1 MKISVRFTLLYI
13 GIAFMCLALTNISD
27 ALEPT
32 SFAAI
37 WTLDEG
43 AGDKVADMSG
53 NGYDGAFAS
62 GEPQW
67 VKGKFGMALD
77 FDGVDD
83 WVEMNDPV
91 VKETVDFTMG
101 CWVNPGDTQKTWTNI
116 LSSHQEPPRRGI
128 SFEQIENNVNLFGVA
143 LGDGTNWAGAENF
156 RVQLI
161 TGEWNHMVVVRSG
174 DQGTWYLNGEVA
186 VAEKYASG
194 DPVVAATSN
203 FRIGN
208 WVLGGREFNGTVD
221 EVFLINEALSAD
233 QVKTIMSNGIIA
245 TETAVSPAEK
255 TATTWGR
262 IKRAH

>member
-1 MKISVRFTLLYI
+1 MKISVRLILLCI
-13 GIAFMCLALTNISD
+13 SVVFMSLALTQISD
-27 ALEPT
+27 ALKPT
-32 SFAAI
+32 DFVAI

-43 AGDKVADMSG
+43 SGDKVTDMSG
-53 NGYDGAFAS
+53 NGYEGAFAS
-62 GEPQW
+62 GEPKW
-67 VKGKFGMALD
+67 VAGKFGMALD

-128 SFEQIENNVNLFGVA
+128 SFEQIENNVNLFGLA
-143 LGDGTNWAGAENF
+143 AGDGTNWMGAESF
-156 RVQLI
+156 RVQLK
-161 TGEWNHMVVVRSG
+161 TNEWNHMVAVRSG
-174 DQGTWYLNGEVA
+174 EDGTWYLNGEMIVQA
-186 VAEKYASG
+186 KFASG
-194 DPVVAATSN
+194 DPIVAATAN

-208 WVLGGREFNGTVD
+208 WVLGGREFNGVVD

-233 QVKTIMSNGIIA
+233 QVKAIMSNGVIA
-245 TETAVSPAEK
+245 TETAVSPADK
-255 TATTWGR
+255 TATTWGK